1 MESNQTIIKIAMH
14 VGSLIRKVVDEQG
27 RNIKWLAEK
36 LNCDRTNIYKIFN
49 RENIDTNLLNRF
61 CEILD
66 HNFFLDLSNEIHLS
80 PNPPQI
86 VE

>member
-1 MESNQTIIKIAMH
+1 MH

-36 LNCDRTNIYKIFN
+36 LNCDRSNIYKIFR

-66 HNFFLDLSNEIHLS
+66 HNFFLDLSNEIQQS
-80 PNPPQI
+80 PNPPQN